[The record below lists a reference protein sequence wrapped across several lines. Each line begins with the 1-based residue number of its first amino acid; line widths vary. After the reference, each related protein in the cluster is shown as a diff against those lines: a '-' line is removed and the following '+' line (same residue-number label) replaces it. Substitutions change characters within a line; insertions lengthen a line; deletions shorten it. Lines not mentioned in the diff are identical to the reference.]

1 MYVTNGAVDS
11 VTKMRGITPVA
22 MVLAKRQIGRSGAE
36 SWAGATIRP
45 KKAARKMVV
54 TFMQPMKTVRP
65 VPAW

>member
-1 MYVTNGAVDS
+1 MTKGAVDK
-11 VTKMRGITPVA
+11 VTKTSGMIPVA
-22 MVLAKRQIGRSGAE
+22 IVLAKRHIGKSGAE
-36 SWAGATIRP
+36 SCAGATMRP